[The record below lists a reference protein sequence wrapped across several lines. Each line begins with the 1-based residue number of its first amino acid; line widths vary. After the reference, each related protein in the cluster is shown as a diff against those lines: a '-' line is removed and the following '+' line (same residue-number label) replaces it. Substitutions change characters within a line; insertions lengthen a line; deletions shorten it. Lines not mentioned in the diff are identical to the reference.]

1 MTVAQRIPRHYWRAS
16 VVVALI
22 LAIASSWALA
32 IPDSSAAA
40 PVPPTDLHV
49 VIDPGHGG
57 SYPGAVYGGVT
68 EASLN
73 LAIARRLASEL
84 ESRGYRVS
92 MTRWTDVMV
101 RQGANRP
108 TWEWVS
114 SANSYQFGMWPVN
127 TANARLRQDLQARC
141 DVANRVGADLFVSIH
156 NNAGP
161 STAHGAE
168 TYRAPNDPL
177 GHQFATDLQTGLV
190 AATKA
195 SNRGA
200 KVASFYVLRW
210 TNMPA
215 VLAEIGFMSNATEL
229 ARLKSATYQ
238 QSVAR
243 GLANGIDRFSG
254 RQVDESWTR
263 YWGRT
268 RYDTAVAVS
277 KAGWNSAPAM
287 VLASGESFA
296 DSLVAAP
303 LAARLGG
310 PILLTR
316 PDVLP
321 AEIEAEIKR
330 LAPGRVVVVGGPLSV
345 SDEAARAAAKAA
357 GLDPAAPA
365 SITRF
370 GGRTRYDVAI
380 AVAHELG
387 VDPAVGVVVASG
399 EVFPDA
405 LGIAASAAARGEPIL
420 LASASDLSPGARSVI
435 GSGGSQVPL
444 TVVGGTTSLP
454 DALFTGLKYE
464 RLAGQ
469 TRYDTNW
476 SILGARYTA
485 DERLRPVIVS
495 AERFPDALVVGPL
508 AAKQGR
514 PILLVGKTAVPT
526 YVREWVYQNRAAA
539 IDPVIAGGP
548 SSVSAYLSK
557 MFDKWKM
564 DTY

>member
-1 MTVAQRIPRHYWRAS
+1 MIVAQHESHSIRRALS
-16 VVVALI
+16 IGVVALAV
-22 LAIASSWALA
+22 LSSSFVA
-32 IPDSSAAA
+32 PTQSVAA
-40 PVPPTDLHV
+40 PVPPSEVHV

-57 SYPGAVYGGVT
+57 AYPGAVYGGVK
-68 EASLN
+68 EALIN
-73 LAIARRLASEL
+73 LSIARRLASEL

-92 MTRWTDVMV
+92 MTRWTDTMV
-101 RQGANRP
+101 HQGANRP
-108 TWEWVS
+108 TWDWVS
-114 SANSYQFGMWPVN
+114 GSNSYQFGMWPVS
-127 TANARLRQDLQARC
+127 TANDRLRQDLQARC
-141 DVANRVGADLFVSIH
+141 DIANRVGADLFVSIH

-177 GHQFATDLQTGLV
+177 GQQFATDLQTELV
-190 AATKA
+190 AASRA

-215 VLAEIGFMSNATEL
+215 VLAEIGFMSNPAEL
-229 ARLKSATYQ
+229 SRLTSASYQ

-254 RQVDESWTR
+254 RPVEESWTR

-268 RYDTAVAVS
+268 RYDTAAAVS
-277 KAGWNSAPAM
+277 RAGWNTAPAV
-287 VLASGESFA
+287 VLASGETFA

-321 AEIEAEIKR
+321 QEIASEIRR
-330 LAPGRVVVVGGPLSV
+330 LAPGRIVVVGGPLSV
-345 SDEAARAAAKAA
+345 SDAVARGAATAA
-357 GLDPAAPA
+357 GLDPTAAG

-370 GGRTRYDVAI
+370 GGRTRYDVAVV
-380 AVAHELG
+380 VARELG
-387 VDPAVGVVVASG
+387 VDPSVGVVVASG
-399 EVFPDA
+399 DVFPDA

-420 LASASDLSPGARSVI
+420 LASANALPDGARQII
-435 GSGGSQVPL
+435 GVAGGQVPV
-444 TVVGGTTSLP
+444 TVVGGPVSLP
-454 DALFTGLKYE
+454 DSLFSGLTYR
-464 RLAGQ
+464 RLSGQ

-476 SILGARYTA
+476 AILAARYTPS
-485 DERLRPVIVS
+485 ERLRPVIVS

-526 YVREWVYQNRAAA
+526 YVREWVYANRQVS
-539 IDPVIAGGP
+539 IEPVVAGGP

-564 DTY
+564 NAY